1 MSDDLDQKLK
11 GWTVDVQVPPRF
23 RAEVWQR
30 IAAREAVRE
39 QSFSRQLAAVFAML
53 ARPRYAVACAS
64 LMLFAGITTAHL
76 QARETNSDV
85 WQKLQTRYVTS
96 IDPQAHAQAAR

>member
-11 GWTVDVQVPPRF
+11 AWKVDVQMPVRF

-39 QSFSRQLAAVFAML
+39 QSFGRQLARVFALL
-53 ARPRYAVACAS
+53 ARPRYAVVFSAV
-64 LMLFAGITTAHL
+64 MLFAGIATAYFE
-76 QARETNSDV
+76 ARETNSDV
-85 WQKLQTRYVTS
+85 WQNLQTRYVIS
-96 IDPQAHAQAAR
+96 IDPKAHSMAMR